1 MTTKTRFGI
10 WAGAMKS
17 NVSPGQPGSGDFA
30 PYEPDRVRPLM
41 RAIKGELE
49 ALQGREIPY
58 EELASYAGQARS
70 SVFDKLQRAE
80 QPQVE
85 ALLRWIERLP
95 ESVRIR
101 LINSACRCCPTLD
114 SPRLNHDPAQ
124 VSRLKTLLRQAN
136 GLTVI
141 QGGTEG
147 LRTFLVTAMGHTC
160 TMLEPERRRV
170 CGIDAHEPDW
180 FVPVEDV
187 TYLHNML
194 DPVRLRES
202 TRKAWPIL
210 AEMRSRL
217 TILNGVWPAVRELRE
232 EMNQLAL
239 RRHLLL
245 SDETRFRPEDLLQR
259 GITPTHLLTVIEE
272 KENRIRVTIQR
283 F

>member
-1 MTTKTRFGI
+1 MR
-10 WAGAMKS
+10 S
-17 NVSPGQPGSGDFA
+17 NVSPGQPGSADSA
-30 PYEPDRVRPLM
+30 PYDPDRVRPLM

-58 EELASYAGQARS
+58 EELAAYAGQARS
-70 SVFDKLQRAE
+70 SVFDKLQRTE

-85 ALLRWIERLP
+85 ALFRWIERLP

-101 LINSACRCCPTLD
+101 LINSACRCYPTLD
-114 SPRLNHDPAQ
+114 SPRLIHDPAQ
-124 VSRLKTLLRQAN
+124 VSYLKTLLRQAN
-136 GLTVI
+136 GLTVV
-141 QGGTEG
+141 QGGNEG
-147 LRTFLVTAMGHTC
+147 LRTFLVTALGHTC

-187 TYLHNML
+187 MYLHNML

-202 TRKAWPIL
+202 VRKAWPII

-217 TILNGVWPAVRELRE
+217 TILNGVWLAVRELGE

-239 RRHLLL
+239 RRHLLMA
-245 SDETRFRPEDLLQR
+245 DETRFRPEDLIQR
-259 GITPTHLLTVIEE
+259 RITPVHLLTVLEE
-272 KENRIRVTIQR
+272 RENRIRMTVQR
-283 F
+283 L